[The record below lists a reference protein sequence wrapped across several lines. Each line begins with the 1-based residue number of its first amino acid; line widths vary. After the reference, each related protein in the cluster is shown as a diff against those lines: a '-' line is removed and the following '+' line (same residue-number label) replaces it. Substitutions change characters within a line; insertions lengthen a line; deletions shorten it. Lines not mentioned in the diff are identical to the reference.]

1 MTSEGPPT
9 SFTVMA
15 TGQIEEAEVRRPPP
29 RGGGPDRAPR
39 PAPRPPPP
47 APACIGEGVC
57 RAT

>member
-29 RGGGPDRAPR
+29 RGGGPTAPRAPR

-47 APACIGEGVC
+47 ACIGGGVC